1 MTPKLSRLLAAALAA
16 ASVPLAPLPAMAF
29 TPVSELKDV
38 TPDHWAYAAIQS
50 LIEKYEVMEGFPDK
64 SFRGPKTLTRYEM
77 AAALAKVMAKV
88 EELVSSATGN
98 PISVDPGVN
107 PEDLRTIA
115 RLQREF
121 RDELEVL
128 KGRVDMID
136 TRVQTIEK
144 RVRTSGE
151 IRNELRSFLGAA
163 PQARTPF
170 DEVRVRN
177 RVNLDASLADDLK
190 ATSSLFW
197 DVYGPQSVGAAYA
210 TTGSTT
216 APWTEMYISRAYM
229 SYTPGSFGFH
239 AGLGNASEMITLGS
253 TLKNPFTHNVWREG
267 LGGYGFVGTPGMT
280 LNGGPVLTRM
290 TPGGAFA
297 NTNPVWWLPGTDVSL
312 QALDPNATQPI
323 FPRGN
328 YTAAASGEAGPFSL
342 GVAVYNGGLAGR
354 DLARLNTLG
363 YATSLPQAET
373 FDQGQRMVTALGAD
387 FGFVRAQVAAK
398 TPGLIHEDLN
408 AFNKTLTGTLDIGSD
423 ALGLSLQ
430 TVARSAFTGNF
441 TPSQASVT
449 LASNDLFGTGFG
461 LGLGLNSGTVINTS
475 LQGTNAFQLASP
487 AKSLMQGPA
496 GTDWNCYGLALK
508 LPGFSIFPNLTLA
521 AQQTAGAGFSGN
533 IGSGLTAQADIKL
546 WNLPLMQL
554 EYSSGKFDPNTDNG
568 LLSNPPAAGAAAP
581 AAGTLPGGSV
591 SHELLALQMV
601 VPF

>member
-1 MTPKLSRLLAAALAA
+1 MTAKLSRLLAAAIA

-88 EELVSSATGN
+88 EELVASATGN

-151 IRNELRSFLGAA
+151 IRNEYRSYLGAA
-163 PQARTPF
+163 PQAQSPF
-170 DEVRVRN
+170 DEVRVRS
-177 RVNLDASLADDLK
+177 RVNLDASLAEELTAK
-190 ATSSLFW
+190 TSLFW
-197 DVYGPQSVGAAYA
+197 DAYGPQTFASAYA
-210 TTGSTT
+210 ATGSTT
-216 APWTEMYISRAYM
+216 GPWTEMYVSKAFM
-229 SYTPGSFGFH
+229 SFTPGGFGFH

-253 TLKNPFTHNVWREG
+253 TLKNPFTQNVWREG
-267 LGGYGFVGTPGMT
+267 LGGYGFVGTPGMN
-280 LNGGPVLTRM
+280 LNGGTTLARM
-290 TPGGAFA
+290 TPGGSTAT
-297 NTNPVWWLPGTDVSL
+297 TNPVWWLTGTDITL
-312 QALDPNATQPI
+312 QALDPNATQAI

-328 YTAAASGEAGPFSL
+328 YAAAASGEAGPFSL
-342 GVAVYNGGLAGR
+342 GVAVYNGALAGR
-354 DLARLNTLG
+354 DVARLGALG
-363 YATSLPQAET
+363 YADSLPQPEQ
-373 FDQGQRMVTALGAD
+373 FNQGTRMVTALGAD

-398 TPGLIHEDLN
+398 TPGLIHEGLGD
-408 AFNKTLTGTLDIGSD
+408 FNKTLTGTLDLGSD

-461 LGLGLNSGTVINTS
+461 LGLGLNSGTVLQTS
-475 LQGTNAFQLASP
+475 LQGGNAFVLANP
-487 AKSLMQGPA
+487 AKSLMQGMG
-496 GTDWNCYGLALK
+496 GTDYNSYGLALK

-521 AQQTAGAGFSGN
+521 AQQTAGPGFSGN
-533 IGSGLTAQADIKL
+533 IASGLTAQADIKI
-546 WNLPLMQL
+546 WQLPLMQL
-554 EYSSGKFDPNTDNG
+554 EYSSGKFDPNLDNG
-568 LLSNPPAAGAAAP
+568 LLSNPTAAGAAP
-581 AAGTLPGGSV
+581 AAGTAPGSTV

>member
-1 MTPKLSRLLAAALAA
+1 MTPTLSRLLAAAIA

-64 SFRGPKTLTRYEM
+64 SFRGPKTLTRYEL

-88 EELVSSATGN
+88 EELVASATGN

-151 IRNELRSFLGAA
+151 VRNEYRSYLGAA
-163 PQARTPF
+163 PQAHQPF

-177 RVNLDASLADDLK
+177 RVNFDASLADELK
-190 ATSSLFW
+190 ATSSLYW
-197 DVYGPQSVGAAYA
+197 DVYGPQSIGAAYA

-216 APWTEMYISRAYM
+216 APWTEMYVSRAYM
-229 SYTPGSFGFH
+229 SYTPGGFGIH
-239 AGLGNASEMITLGS
+239 AGLGNVSEMITLGS
-253 TLKNPFTHNVWREG
+253 TLKNPFTQNVWREG
-267 LGGYGFVGTPGMT
+267 LGGYGFVGTPGLN
-280 LNGGPVLTRM
+280 LNGGTVLARM
-290 TPGGAFA
+290 TPGGSTAT
-297 NTNPVWWLPGTDVSL
+297 TNPVWWLTGTDITQ
-312 QALDPNATQPI
+312 QALDPNATQAI

-328 YTAAASGEAGPFSL
+328 YAAAASGEAGPFSL

-354 DLARLNTLG
+354 DLGRLGALG
-363 YATSLPQAET
+363 YATNLPQPET
-373 FDQGQRMVTALGAD
+373 FNLGSRMVTALGAD

-398 TPGLIHEDLN
+398 TPGLVHEDLGG
-408 AFNKTLTGTLDIGSD
+408 FNKTLTGTLDLGSD
-423 ALGLSLQ
+423 ALGVSLQ
-430 TVARSAFTGNF
+430 TVARSAFTGQF
-441 TPSQASVT
+441 TPTQASVT

-461 LGLGLNSGTVINTS
+461 LGLGLNSGTVIDTS
-475 LQGTNAFQLASP
+475 LQGTNAFKLATP
-487 AKSLMQGPA
+487 AKSLMQGLG
-496 GTDWNCYGLALK
+496 GTDYNCYGLALK

-521 AQQTAGAGFSGN
+521 AQQTAGPGFSGN
-533 IGSGLTAQADIKL
+533 IASGLTAQADIKL
-546 WNLPLMQL
+546 FQLPLMQL
-554 EYSSGKFDPNTDNG
+554 EYSSGKFDPNLDNG
-568 LLSNPPAAGAAAP
+568 LLSNPGPATGGTPGAA
-581 AAGTLPGGSV
+581 PGSTV

>member
-1 MTPKLSRLLAAALAA
+1 MNAKLSRLLAAAIA
-16 ASVPLAPLPAMAF
+16 ASLPLAPLPAMAF

-88 EELVSSATGN
+88 EELIASATGN

-128 KGRVDMID
+128 KGRVDMLD
-136 TRVQTIEK
+136 TRVQTMEK

-151 IRNELRSFLGAA
+151 VRNEYRSYLGAA
-163 PQARTPF
+163 PQAQTPF

-177 RVNLDASLADDLK
+177 RLNFDASLAEELT
-190 ATSSLFW
+190 ARTSLFW
-197 DVYGPQSVGAAYA
+197 DVYGPQSIGAAYA
-210 TTGSTT
+210 TTGSTS
-216 APWTEMYISRAYM
+216 APWTEMYVSRAYM
-229 SYTPGSFGFH
+229 SYLPGGWGVH
-239 AGLGNASEMITLGS
+239 AGLGNVSEMITLGS
-253 TLKNPFTHNVWREG
+253 TLKNPFTQNVWREG
-267 LGGYGFVGTPGMT
+267 LGGYGFVGTPGLS
-280 LNGGPVLTRM
+280 LNGGSVLARM
-290 TPGGAFA
+290 TPGGQAA
-297 NTNPVWWLPGTDVSL
+297 TTNPVWWLTGTDITL
-312 QALDPNATQPI
+312 QALDPNATQAI

-328 YTAAASGEAGPFSL
+328 YAAAASGEAGPFSL
-342 GVAVYNGGLAGR
+342 GVAIYNGGLAGR
-354 DLARLNTLG
+354 DLSRLGALG
-363 YATSLPQAET
+363 YAASLPQPES
-373 FDQGQRMVTALGAD
+373 FDLGNRMVTALGAD
-387 FGFVRAQVAAK
+387 FGFVRAQVAAR
-398 TPGLIHEDLN
+398 TPGLIHEELGL
-408 AFNKTLTGTLDIGSD
+408 FNKTLTGTVDIGSD

-461 LGLGLNSGTVINTS
+461 LGLGLNSGAVLDTS
-475 LQGTNAFQLASP
+475 LQGTNSFQLP
-487 AKSLMQGPA
+487 TTPKSLMQGLS
-496 GTDWNCYGLALK
+496 GTDYNSYGLALK

-521 AQQTAGAGFSGN
+521 AQQTAGPGFSGN
-533 IGSGLTAQADIKL
+533 IASGLTAQADIKL

-554 EYSSGKFDPNTDNG
+554 EYSSGKFDPNLDNG
-568 LLSNPPAAGAAAP
+568 LLSNPAP
-581 AAGTLPGGSV
+581 ASGAVPAGTTPGSTV